1 MSVLMSDLIKNIFI
15 TLFLAYPMYLSFP
28 IRNSI
33 CLLEPMVHFHWLK
46 FQISSYHKPHDE

>member
-15 TLFLAYPMYLSFP
+15 TLFLASPMYLSFP